1 MSNQGVVYEK
11 VEMSYNNVYLKW
23 IIFWKKRFEGGFKSK
38 LIYKN

>member
-11 VEMSYNNVYLKW
+11 VEMSYNKFYLKMNN
-23 IIFWKKRFEGGFKSK
+23 FLKNRFEGGFKSK